1 MSKISAS
8 PPVDESISTRK
19 HPYRAPPAVPKNKS
33 TCPAARAR
41 SVFVGAFYGYALDTA
56 RSAYTPL
63 ITQSLSYLFCKF
75 GGGSQCSGL
84 SLCVTN
90 FFLMLRYAAM
100 SYVESRDD
108 TKPQTRSVD
117 FVGLSLMFCS
127 FFYYCVTY
135 YNATCVPRL

>member
-1 MSKISAS
+1 MSSSAS
-8 PPVDESISTRK
+8 KKRVRRRILWICPGYSPVLAPVPFQTQRESE
-19 HPYRAPPAVPKNKS
+19 VNN
-33 TCPAARAR
+33 
-41 SVFVGAFYGYALDTA
+41 VFS
-56 RSAYTPL
+56 SAYTPL